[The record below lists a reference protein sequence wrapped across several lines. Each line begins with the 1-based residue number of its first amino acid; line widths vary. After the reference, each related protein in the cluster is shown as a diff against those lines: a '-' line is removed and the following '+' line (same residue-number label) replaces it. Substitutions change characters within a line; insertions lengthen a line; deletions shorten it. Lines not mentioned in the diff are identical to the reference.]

1 MKAAAINF
9 KYKNWEYFQY
19 NHYPKLLPDRF
30 PSGLFKDCYVS
41 SKFNFLRRI
50 LSESFDSQKVLLFLK
65 KNKHKKHYNLTF

>member
-9 KYKNWEYFQY
+9 KYKNCEYFQR

-41 SKFNFLRRI
+41 SQFNFLRHI
-50 LSESFDSQKVLLFLK
+50 LSKSFGSQKVLNKYK
-65 KNKHKKHYNLTF
+65 KQKQIQKTL